1 MRYTK
6 LTGINHRRLFDPERK
21 EDLLEFKFFLEN
33 DKWRGACPF
42 YLEEAWDN
50 VPAMCKDKYTR
61 LMLKS
66 INKKPR

>member
-1 MRYTK
+1 MRYTR
-6 LTGINHRRLFDPERK
+6 LTSLNNRRLFDPNNK
-21 EDLLEFKFFLEN
+21 EDLSEFKYFLEH

-42 YLEEAWDN
+42 YLEDAWDN

-66 INKKPR
+66 LNKKPR